1 MGPFTASTSNPV
13 LVIGNLYD
21 PATRYEGAQ
30 LARALLPNSALVTVD
45 TPGHT
50 SLGLSFCAGFIT
62 GQYLLDPSVA
72 SGFDGTV
79 CPSEFNPFELTVAR
93 ASDAFGIAAEV
104 RTEIMELIALR
115 PIR

>member
-1 MGPFTASTSNPV
+1 MGPFTAATANPV

-50 SLGLSFCAGFIT
+50 SLGLNFCAGFIT
-62 GQYLLDPSVA
+62 GQYLLDPSA
-72 SGFDGTV
+72 AGGFDGTV
-79 CPSEFNPFELTVAR
+79 CPAEFDPFDLMTAR
-93 ASDAFGIAAEV
+93 ASGALGIAAEV
-104 RTEIMELIALR
+104 RTEVMDQIALR